1 MAVQVFP
8 QTVALRSHW
17 VDLVKYQL
25 KKLSLW
31 CTYSFQCPNG
41 EDKAATCQS
50 CGQHKSVAELRQ
62 TEQQLGGLELTQNNK
77 EALQKILVVLHEL
90 KQALQFLF
98 CLPQL
103 RNQFV
108 LATRLTSSGLILA
121 IRTLNINQRTSHY
134 GVLILFRVLM
144 ARTRPLRVNLAA
156 NTNRLRS
163 CGKQNNNWRAYLS
176 SRRTTRRL
184 CRKYWPLIRTCC
196 IQITTF

>member
-1 MAVQVFP
+1 MSSSRP
-8 QTVALRSHW
+8 SR
-17 VDLVKYQL
+17 QL
-25 KKLSLW
+25 
-31 CTYSFQCPNG
+31 
-41 EDKAATCQS
+41 
-50 CGQHKSVAELRQ
+50 
-62 TEQQLGGLELTQNNK
+62 
-77 EALQKILVVLHEL
+77 
-90 KQALQFLF
+90 LF

-196 IQITTF
+196 IQITTFWSLQSGKTTTTYTNMCCIYVLRQEVVFRPSLALKWPFK